1 MAEKKSNPIIETSL
15 ELSVLFNVPSDAIV
29 GILYN
34 SLRQVNDGVKL
45 HKLPVANIPDEIR
58 KMDTNLKD
66 KPTHQLVCTG
76 GFVQIGENILCI
88 GGRMPYISWGV
99 FKEFIEQIIRL
110 LHDNKLI
117 GNIKNIKLRY
127 LNFFKDNIF
136 ENINLMISMQGVD
149 RLCSGSTVFRTEI
162 PCNNEMLGVLQITN
176 GVHVSNKSLGL
187 DNNGSLIDIII
198 IKKHVSLPISSD
210 TIDAMH
216 QEVEDLFIN
225 LTRKD

>member
-1 MAEKKSNPIIETSL
+1 MAQQHINPIIDTGL
-15 ELSVLFNVPSDAIV
+15 ELSVSYNVPSDAIV

-34 SLRQVNDGVKL
+34 SLRQVNDDVKL

-99 FKEFIEQIIRL
+99 FKKFIENIIQL
-110 LHDNKLI
+110 LHANKLI

-136 ENINLMISMQGVD
+136 ENINLMISMKGVD
-149 RLCSGSTVFRTEI
+149 GLCSGSTVFRTEI

-198 IKKHVSLPISSD
+198 IKKQVSLPISSD

>member
-1 MAEKKSNPIIETSL
+1 MAQQHINPIIDTGL
-15 ELSVLFNVPSDAIV
+15 ELSVSYNIPSDAIV

-34 SLRQVNDGVKL
+34 SLRQVNDDVKL

-66 KPTHQLVCTG
+66 KPTHQLVCTD

-88 GGRMPYISWGV
+88 GGRMPYISWDV
-99 FKEFIEQIIRL
+99 FKKFIEHIIRL

-136 ENINLMISMQGVD
+136 ENINLTISMKGVD

-198 IKKHVSLPISSD
+198 IKKQVSLPISSD

-216 QEVEDLFIN
+216 QEVENLFIN